1 MIIGAGNII
10 VFKKGI
16 YFKGTFGGGS
26 YIGGK
31 TIYIEGKLGKI
42 ENSYVGLLL
51 VCGWFSLV
59 VTTLVC
65 WCDQGVGLLC
75 FTATIYVLG

>member
-31 TIYIEGKLGKI
+31 NNYIEGKLGKI
-42 ENSYVGLLL
+42 ENCYVGLLL
-51 VCGWFSLV
+51 VCGF
-59 VTTLVC
+59 
-65 WCDQGVGLLC
+65 LL
-75 FTATIYVLG
+75 